1 MLAASVLLGPN
12 STSIKRSCWEKAL
25 KTYALAVAKFYWQQF
40 HDDEA
45 VPRTSSSTVEI
56 DVFLDLYN
64 SSANSG
70 GQKPGTDETDEKKGT
85 KRKSL
90 AL

>member
-1 MLAASVLLGPN
+1 MFTGTLTVPYETNSVAAG
-12 STSIKRSCWEKAL
+12 KRQL